1 MTTYKLFRI
10 KQGRLYP
17 LYVEADREMKVGE
30 WLKSGVGEAYDATH
44 VKAKGCGGHLRR
56 RSGFHSTI
64 VPFTDWIGKKQPD
77 GTLIQRKDTVWC
89 ECEIKGNQIEAKVK
103 NGYDIV
109 PDESYYFFRTNSKQK
124 EPWIISDKIK
134 IKRVLTDAE
143 VSEIC
148 AAKGIVAQRKEI

>member
-1 MTTYKLFRI
+1 MITYKLFRT

-17 LYVEADREMKVGE
+17 LYVEADREMKIGKWLKAQVGE
-30 WLKSGVGEAYDATH
+30 LVDATH
-44 VKAKGCGGHLRR
+44 VKAKGCGGSLALRP
-56 RSGFHSTI
+56 GMHSTT
-64 VPFTDWIGKKQPD
+64 VPYTDWIGKRSDD
-77 GTLIQRKDTVWC
+77 GTLIQRKDAVWC
-89 ECEIKGNQIEAKVK
+89 ECEVTGNEIKVTDRHGLRHLPK
-103 NGYDIV
+103 G
-109 PDESYYFFRTNSKQK
+109 YYFFRTNSKQK